1 MWLSDRRPGDLASA
15 AIHLRTRIKKRS
27 AKYTFYKP
35 KNRRGG
41 ADAGSEKVDWVF
53 VGFPSSNTS
62 ASTDPDNAPLTFEP
76 LRRAAT
82 TTTSTPASADLRPSA
97 SFTAAEPLPVLQ
109 PLDPIL
115 TAAAAFNAEPPP
127 LPPRAKNLNRRP
139 PPPRPTSLY
148 ASLNRNVQIPNP
160 ADEYAQVIRSGRR
173 NKGQQQHKKR
183 PRSSEAA
190 VMSQEG
196 PPIPRHMHGSGV
208 PVPLPDSPPAPPLP
222 PHNNRHPPR
231 ELSPPPLPRFES
243 LSRSIESPFYQ
254 RPMSLASSSLA
265 RSMSSSHLISSY
277 HRNASLHIE
286 RSYDSV
292 QASSLEVQR
301 QQRRSMKANS
311 SAFTASVAADMDVAA
326 VDSSAGE

>member
-27 AKYTFYKP
+27 AKYSFYKP

-53 VGFPSSNTS
+53 VGFPSSNSGTS
-62 ASTDPDNAPLTFEP
+62 STDLDNAPLTFEP
-76 LRRAAT
+76 LRRP
-82 TTTSTPASADLRPSA
+82 TTSVLSTAPADLRPSA
-97 SFTAAEPLPVLQ
+97 SFTAAEQQPLPVQ

-115 TAAAAFNAEPPP
+115 TAAFNAEPPP

-160 ADEYAQVIRSGRR
+160 TDEYAQVIRSGRR
-173 NKGQQQHKKR
+173 AKGQQKKR

-190 VMSQEG
+190 VEA
-196 PPIPRHMHGSGV
+196 PPIPRHMHGTGV

-222 PHNNRHPPR
+222 PHAIR
-231 ELSPPPLPRFES
+231 EPSPPPLPRFES

-265 RSMSSSHLISSY
+265 RSMSSSHLISSN

-292 QASSLEVQR
+292 QATSSLEVQR
-301 QQRRSMKANS
+301 RRSMKANVAS
-311 SAFTASVAADMDVAA
+311 SAAAMDMD
-326 VDSSAGE
+326 DGECIELQKGPTNTHIVF